1 MSGGHF
7 NYAFYNLDTY
17 SGEMEDAELNELLE
31 DFQKLLH
38 DLEGYKSG
46 DYGPDEYKNTVNWFK
61 KKWFKADRSER
72 LERIIGVKVEE
83 LKTAL
88 MEMIGE

>member
-7 NYAFYNLDTY
+7 NYDFYHLDTY
-17 SGEMEDAELNELLE
+17 DGQMEDAELNELLV
-31 DFQKLLH
+31 DFQALLKS
-38 DLEGYKSG
+38 LEWYKSG
-46 DYGPDEYKNTVNWFK
+46 DTSPEDYREDVNEFK

-88 MEMIGE
+88 MDMIGE

>member
-7 NYAFYNLDTY
+7 NYAFYHLDEY
-17 SGEMEDAELNELLE
+17 SGHMGDAELNELLE

-38 DLEGYKSG
+38 DLEWYESGDIGPDGYK
-46 DYGPDEYKNTVNWFK
+46 DTVNWFK

-88 MEMIGE
+88 IDMIGE